1 MGPAGYLRQGTSV
14 PAVRLCA
21 ICLALAA
28 LLASGEAQAATV
40 SVDAT
45 SVEGKRDVQYHFAA
59 APGEAN
65 RVRVT
70 VKATSGSRRTVVFS
84 DRGARIRARKGCTL
98 GDAGEAVCQ
107 GSFGDGGNSVD
118 VSTGN
123 GNDTVDARAVNLR
136 GFTVFIDGGS
146 GDDLLRGSLV
156 RTNTLFGDFAS
167 SEAGDDRVIGGR
179 AADFLQGGA
188 GNDVL
193 DGRGGVD
200 KVSYR
205 LHGRP
210 VRVDLAAGTAVS
222 TGHERDRLRSIE
234 QIEGG
239 AGDDVLRGGSGPN
252 LLQGLGGDDVL
263 DGRGGDD
270 VLAGNDGS
278 DAKGPPDRDLLRG
291 GAGRD
296 TLYGD
301 AGPDRLLGQDGAD
314 RLIGGA
320 AIDLFDAGSGSDAV
334 YAADGHGETVH
345 CGTGDDRLRA
355 DRSDKPT
362 ACEAIRLVAS
372 GG

>member
-1 MGPAGYLRQGTSV
+1 M
-14 PAVRLCA
+14 RLCA
-21 ICLALAA
+21 VCLALGAVFA
-28 LLASGEAQAATV
+28 TGEAQAATV

-45 SVEGKRDVQYHFAA
+45 SVDGKRDVQYHFAA

-70 VKATSGSRRTVVFS
+70 IKAPSGSRRTVVFS
-84 DRGARIRARKGCTL
+84 DRGAPIRARKGCTL

-179 AADFLQGGA
+179 EADFLQGGA
-188 GNDVL
+188 GDDVL

-234 QIEGG
+234 QVEGG
-239 AGDDVLRGGSGPN
+239 DGDDVLRGGSGPN

-270 VLAGNDGS
+270 VLAGSDGS

-291 GAGRD
+291 GPGRD

-320 AIDLFDAGSGSDAV
+320 GIDLYDAGPGADAV

-355 DRSDKPT
+355 DRSDRPT
-362 ACEAIRLVAS
+362 ACEAMRLVDS

>member
-1 MGPAGYLRQGTSV
+1 
-14 PAVRLCA
+14 VRLCA

-28 LLASGEAQAATV
+28 VLATGEAQAATV

-45 SVEGKRDVQYHFAA
+45 RVEGKRDVQYHFAA

-70 VKATSGSRRTVVFS
+70 VKAPSGSSRTVVFS
-84 DRGARIRARKGCTL
+84 DRGAPIKAAQGCTL
-98 GDAGEAVCQ
+98 GDAGQAVCR
-107 GSFGDGGNSVD
+107 GTFGDGGNSVD

-123 GNDTVDARAVNLR
+123 GDDTVDARAVNLR
-136 GFTVFIDGGS
+136 GFTVFLDGGS
-146 GDDLLRGSLV
+146 GDDLLRGSLS

-167 SEAGDDRVIGGR
+167 SEGGDDTVIGGR

-188 GNDVL
+188 GDDVL

-200 KVSYR
+200 MVSYR
-205 LHGRP
+205 VHGRP

-222 TGHERDRLRSIE
+222 THRERDRLRSIE
-234 QIEGG
+234 QVEGG

-278 DAKGPPDRDLLRG
+278 NPKGPPDRDLLRG
-291 GAGRD
+291 GPGRD

-301 AGPDRLLGQDGAD
+301 AGPDRLLGQDGND
-314 RLIGGA
+314 RLIGGVGV
-320 AIDLFDAGSGSDAV
+320 DLFDAGLGADAV

-345 CGTGDDRLRA
+345 CGPGEDRLRA
-355 DRSDKPT
+355 DRSDRPSS
-362 ACEAIRLVAS
+362 CEAIRAVAES
-372 GG
+372 G